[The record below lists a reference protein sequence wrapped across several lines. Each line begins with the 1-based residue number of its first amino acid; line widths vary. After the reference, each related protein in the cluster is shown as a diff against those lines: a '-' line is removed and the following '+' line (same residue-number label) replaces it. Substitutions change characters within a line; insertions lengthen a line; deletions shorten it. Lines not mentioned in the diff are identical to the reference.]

1 MIRKLLIPLSMCL
14 AFCSC
19 SVQRT
24 FPDLKGQNVTRVAL
38 PRMLMALA
46 NMGDDDGDEGGI
58 DGVSSMEIMEV
69 ARPWEQIDS
78 MIYSRMEAI
87 GAEQYIEVIG
97 SSSVVD
103 IWGIAHKKQGY
114 VKKMIILARDPK
126 DNAIVVLNGKIPVSE
141 VADRNAHKKIIS
153 RD

>member
-1 MIRKLLIPLSMCL
+1 
-14 AFCSC
+14 
-19 SVQRT
+19 
-24 FPDLKGQNVTRVAL
+24 
-38 PRMLMALA
+38 MALA